1 MNPILRGAV
10 LAMALSIALLGAD
23 LGHAQNAPAA
33 YPQHPV
39 RMIVPFP
46 PGGPADI
53 CGRLLAQK
61 LSQSLGQQVYV
72 ENQAGA
78 GGNLGMGNAA
88 RAAPD
93 GHTMV
98 FVSTSYVV
106 NPSLYP
112 KLPYDPIKDFAP
124 VTLAGLSP
132 NVLVVHPSIPATNVK
147 ELIAFLKANPAKYSI
162 AHAGVGTTPHLS
174 AEMFKQA
181 FGLDVVTVPFS
192 GSAPAVQ
199 SALAGH
205 TPIAFA
211 VLTPAVPLVKDG
223 KLRAC
228 GHHALPFAGAAGSSD
243 ARGSR
248 CARRGSRHHAGH
260 SRSGRHAEAD
270 RRAAQ
275 PRDPQGDGRAR
286 RQGKARRARL
296 RARHHHAR
304 RIRRPHQGRH
314 SEMGEGDPRRQ
325 HQARAVAGLGKRD

>member
-10 LAMALSIALLGAD
+10 LAMALSIAPLGAD

-39 RMIVPFP
+39 RVIVPFP
-46 PGGPADI
+46 PGGPADV

-124 VTLAGLSP
+124 VTLP
-132 NVLVVHPSIPATNVK
+132 
-147 ELIAFLKANPAKYSI
+147 
-162 AHAGVGTTPHLS
+162 
-174 AEMFKQA
+174 
-181 FGLDVVTVPFS
+181 
-192 GSAPAVQ
+192 
-199 SALAGH
+199 
-205 TPIAFA
+205 
-211 VLTPAVPLVKDG
+211 
-223 KLRAC
+223 
-228 GHHALPFAGAAGSSD
+228 
-243 ARGSR
+243 GSR
-248 CARRGSRHHAGH
+248 PTCWWCIPRSPPPT
-260 SRSGRHAEAD
+260 SRS
-270 RRAAQ
+270 
-275 PRDPQGDGRAR
+275 
-286 RQGKARRARL
+286 
-296 RARHHHAR
+296 
-304 RIRRPHQGRH
+304 
-314 SEMGEGDPRRQ
+314 
-325 HQARAVAGLGKRD
+325 